1 MPSAAAALV
10 TSPSLAAP
18 SSIEYSVCTCRCTKF
33 SEAGVL
39 TLRGAPHGSC
49 GRLFPRR
56 EQGRRSIWVT
66 GGEGRSVLLA
76 GHQGRCTDPRT
87 SAVVLRGS
95 DRTCLGDPDHSVTAV
110 PLFPAR
116 DSARR
121 APASPAQGVR
131 RQNRGAGTC
140 SYSSSRS
147 HPVRLVCR
155 AMVPTCGPG
164 QRS

>member
-33 SEAGVL
+33 PEAGVL

-76 GHQGRCTDPRT
+76 GHEGRCTDPRT

-110 PLFPAR
+110 PPAPAR
-116 DSARR
+116 DPTGHWAGVPARR
-121 APASPAQGVR
+121 GPASPAQGVR
-131 RQNRGAGTC
+131 RQNRGAGTD
-140 SYSSSRS
+140 R
-147 HPVRLVCR
+147 
-155 AMVPTCGPG
+155 PTCFRCQPRG
-164 QRS
+164 RM